1 MKPKKN
7 KIFTKKNNLPQ
18 YNKNRFSLSN
28 EKIKKPSNQ
37 NYFIWGKHALEA
49 AILNSERKI
58 IKIYHTNEMLAWL
71 KEKLHF
77 STNFVGNIIIVNKKS
92 LDQYSISSPHQGVMA
107 EVEPLKWKSLDGYL
121 GNGDENKCL
130 VLLDQL
136 TNPQNIGSILRT
148 ASAFEVDGVVVTKR
162 NTPVENGLM
171 ARSSAGAIETM
182 PLIRISNLSRTI
194 EYLKNNN
201 FLVVGLEKNGAE
213 DIKKISDFSRIA
225 LVLGSEN
232 QGLRRLTKEKLSL
245 SVKIPIAVQTESLN
259 VSTAAAIALYVIK
272 GQ

>member
-77 STNFVGNIIIVNKKS
+77 ST
-92 LDQYSISSPHQGVMA
+92 
-107 EVEPLKWKSLDGYL
+107 
-121 GNGDENKCL
+121 
-130 VLLDQL
+130 
-136 TNPQNIGSILRT
+136 
-148 ASAFEVDGVVVTKR
+148 
-162 NTPVENGLM
+162 
-171 ARSSAGAIETM
+171 
-182 PLIRISNLSRTI
+182 
-194 EYLKNNN
+194 
-201 FLVVGLEKNGAE
+201 
-213 DIKKISDFSRIA
+213 
-225 LVLGSEN
+225 
-232 QGLRRLTKEKLSL
+232 KE
-245 SVKIPIAVQTESLN
+245 
-259 VSTAAAIALYVIK
+259 
-272 GQ
+272 

>member
-1 MKPKKN
+1 
-7 KIFTKKNNLPQ
+7 
-18 YNKNRFSLSN
+18 
-28 EKIKKPSNQ
+28 
-37 NYFIWGKHALEA
+37 
-49 AILNSERKI
+49 
-58 IKIYHTNEMLAWL
+58 
-71 KEKLHF
+71 
-77 STNFVGNIIIVNKKS
+77 
-92 LDQYSISSPHQGVMA
+92 
-107 EVEPLKWKSLDGYL
+107 
-121 GNGDENKCL
+121 
-130 VLLDQL
+130 
-136 TNPQNIGSILRT
+136 
-148 ASAFEVDGVVVTKR
+148 
-162 NTPVENGLM
+162 M

-182 PLIRISNLSRTI
+182 PLIRISNLSITI

-213 DIKKISDFSRIA
+213 DIKKISDISRVA

>member
-1 MKPKKN
+1 
-7 KIFTKKNNLPQ
+7 
-18 YNKNRFSLSN
+18 
-28 EKIKKPSNQ
+28 
-37 NYFIWGKHALEA
+37 
-49 AILNSERKI
+49 
-58 IKIYHTNEMLAWL
+58 
-71 KEKLHF
+71 
-77 STNFVGNIIIVNKKS
+77 
-92 LDQYSISSPHQGVMA
+92 
-107 EVEPLKWKSLDGYL
+107 
-121 GNGDENKCL
+121 
-130 VLLDQL
+130 
-136 TNPQNIGSILRT
+136 
-148 ASAFEVDGVVVTKR
+148 
-162 NTPVENGLM
+162 M

-201 FLVVGLEKNGAE
+201 FLVVGLEKNGTE
-213 DIKKISDFSRIA
+213 DIKKISDISRVA

>member
-107 EVEPLKWKSLDGYL
+107 EVEPLEWKNLDGYL

-148 ASAFEVDGVVVTKR
+148 ASAFEVDGVVVTK
-162 NTPVENGLM
+162 V
-171 ARSSAGAIETM
+171 
-182 PLIRISNLSRTI
+182 SNLSRTI

-213 DIKKISDFSRIA
+213 DIKKISDISRIA

-259 VSTAAAIALYVIK
+259 VSNAAAIALYVIK
-272 GQ
+272 G